1 MEKHLEASLTLE
13 PLAAVAHLSV
23 YHLARQFK
31 AATGLPPHHD
41 VIMRRAERAKEFLRG
56 GDDLSRA
63 QVAAR
68 SGFRDQGH
76 FTRHFTRLVGV
87 TPKHFR

>member
-1 MEKHLEASLTLE
+1 VEKHREASRTLE
-13 PLAAVAHLSV
+13 PLAAVAPLSV
-23 YHLARQFK
+23 DHLARQFQ

-41 VIMRRAERAKEFLRG
+41 VIMRRVEQAKEFLRG

-68 SGFRDQGH
+68 SGLRDQGH
-76 FTRHFTRLVGV
+76 FARHLQRLAGV
-87 TPKHFR
+87 TPGHFR

>member
-1 MEKHLEASLTLE
+1 VEKHFEARLTLKQ
-13 PLAAVAHLSV
+13 LAAVAHLSV
-23 YHLARQFK
+23 YHLARQFQ

-41 VIMRRAERAKEFLRG
+41 VIMRRVERAKEFLRG

-68 SGFRDQGH
+68 SGLRDQGH
-76 FTRHFTRLVGV
+76 FTRPFQRLAGV
-87 TPKHFR
+87 TPKRFR